1 LEISRGAAFTSGV
14 VFGVIRVDG
23 PPFEVGAG
31 VVSGFFSG
39 VGVAATWGVAE
50 ACGIFCP
57 GGRLPVG
64 FGVGFPPGPV
74 GGPPSV
80 PAGFTVGEA
89 PGVPAGLT
97 PSRFG
102 GTGFFPAAAALGEA
116 LGVTFAF
123 GELAP
128 GFNKLGGVFG
138 PATAG
143 GEPVAPGVPV
153 TFPLLPI
160 CGFTKGV
167 GFGRFFGGGFCSAM
181 VFLSFS
187 AS

>member
-1 LEISRGAAFTSGV
+1 M
-14 VFGVIRVDG
+14 GVISG
-23 PPFEVGAG
+23 L
-31 VVSGFFSG
+31 VSWFLSDPGRL
-39 VGVAATWGVAE
+39 GVADGLGTFRFGGTPFGALGDPSGRFRLGD
-50 ACGIFCP
+50 CFSP
-57 GGRLPVG
+57 GEPVDVG
-64 FGVGFPPGPV
+64 FSPGPV

-89 PGVPAGLT
+89 PGVPAGLA

-102 GTGFFPAAAALGEA
+102 GTGFFAAAAAFGEA
-116 LGVTFAF
+116 PGVTFAF

-128 GFNKLGGVFG
+128 GFTKLGGVFG
-138 PATAG
+138 PATVA

-167 GFGRFFGGGFCSAM
+167 GFGRSFGGGFCSAM